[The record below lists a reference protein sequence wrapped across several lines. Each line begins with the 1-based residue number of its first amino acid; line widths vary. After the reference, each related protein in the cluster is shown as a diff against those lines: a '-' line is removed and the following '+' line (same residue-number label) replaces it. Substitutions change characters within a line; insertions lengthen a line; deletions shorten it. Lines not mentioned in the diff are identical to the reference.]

1 MQTNYLWEAHNQW
14 ASRPADQRFET
25 LDALRASVQARRMAS
40 RSIDVDIGEVGAKT
54 KEGLLLLG
62 KSRMMAEPSHWA
74 LGQFCGFIGAPASY
88 LRTLPQSLVVPCLN
102 YGLQQSK
109 RDELKFMTV
118 EREGVSALQAVT
130 SPSYGRI
137 WDADVVDAAGRI
149 VEKTDGR
156 FHNPKAWKHG
166 IGGEVVGGGLYA
178 SDRDVFI
185 FMVDG
190 GSLLDAGPRAQLN
203 RGFFMWNSEVG
214 AKTFG
219 LTTFLFNLVC
229 GNHIIVG
236 AQDVNTVIIRHS
248 KNGPYRF
255 DGEAMPALLEYV
267 NASPKPMEQAIKR
280 AQESRLPHKNGKPTE
295 EEVMEFAVGI
305 AKFTKTEVREGMA
318 AAEKEEGKRET
329 LWDLVQG
336 LSTYARG
343 FDYLDARTDL
353 ETRAGKLMSLVMED

>member
-1 MQTNYLWEAHNQW
+1 
-14 ASRPADQRFET
+14 
-25 LDALRASVQARRMAS
+25 
-40 RSIDVDIGEVGAKT
+40 
-54 KEGLLLLG
+54 
-62 KSRMMAEPSHWA
+62 
-74 LGQFCGFIGAPASY
+74 
-88 LRTLPQSLVVPCLN
+88 
-102 YGLQQSK
+102 
-109 RDELKFMTV
+109 
-118 EREGVSALQAVT
+118 
-130 SPSYGRI
+130 
-137 WDADVVDAAGRI
+137 
-149 VEKTDGR
+149 
-156 FHNPKAWKHG
+156 
-166 IGGEVVGGGLYA
+166 
-178 SDRDVFI
+178 
-185 FMVDG
+185 MVDG